1 MKEKKSFDPYKIDI
15 RELSI
20 YVTNRCD
27 RSCQHCYMVKG
38 ETDLYPQCIEWMID
52 NFEIQKVILIGGEP
66 ILYSHLEK
74 VLDILKTNKI
84 NVTISTNCKWINWG
98 QTILKKTKKKKKGI
112 KKILPTGPNDMTYE
126 DVITMLKDK
135 VENFQISIEGNKV
148 TTDRIRGKGSYQDSM
163 DAVDLLKKNGFKMFF
178 RATYSQ
184 DNYNDIP
191 KMLDL
196 ATEKQIP
203 LSLFPYKGIDSVPL
217 TMEQQE
223 ELYNKLME
231 YTDDEHV
238 ARVEIPQYDAYC
250 KFEGAHCPAGRNL
263 LNIMPD
269 CTITPCEMSTPPD
282 HFILGKFRDGVV
294 DKELL
299 MKRIGFFLDTMKP
312 VHEECL
318 SCKNHKICRSGC
330 HETREWMNCPLKHNI
345 DFSMYQK
352 SMGITDKQ
360 FRSKK
365 RINRSFAKN
374 RKGC

>member
-1 MKEKKSFDPYKIDI
+1 MSEKHFDPYKIDI

-20 YVTNRCD
+20 YITDQCNKTCK
-27 RSCQHCYMVKG
+27 HCYMVNG
-38 ETDLYPQCIEWMID
+38 NTHLDPQCVQWMVD
-52 NFEIQKVILIGGEP
+52 NFEIKKAILIGGEP
-66 ILYSHLEK
+66 VLSANLPEILE
-74 VLDILKTNKI
+74 ILKNSKV
-84 NVTISTNCKWINWG
+84 NVSMSTNCKWINWG
-98 QTILKKTKKKKKGI
+98 KTIGKKTKKT
-112 KKILPTGPNDMTYE
+112 LPTGHNDMTYNN
-126 DVITMLKDK
+126 VITMLKDK
-135 VENFQISIEGNKV
+135 VDNIQISIEGDKK
-148 TTDRIRGKGSYQDSM
+148 TTDQIRGKGSYQDSM
-163 DAVDLLKKNGFKMFF
+163 DAVDLLKKNGFKTFF

-184 DNYNDIP
+184 SNYNDIP

-223 ELYNKLME
+223 QLYNTLMN
-231 YTDDEHV
+231 YTDDKHI

-269 CTITPCEMSTPPD
+269 GTITPCEMSMPPD
-282 HFILGKFRDGVV
+282 HFILGKFKDGTL

-299 MKRIGFFLDTMKP
+299 MKRIGFFLENMKS

-318 SCKNHKICRSGC
+318 LCKNHKVCRSGC

-345 DFSMYQK
+345 DFSMYQE

-360 FRSKK
+360 FRSKRK
-365 RINRSFAKN
+365 ISRSFGKN